1 MPTSKPEK
9 KKRGAPT
16 KASNGLNEVLF
27 VRVSPD
33 LIRRLD
39 AAVERER
46 TARPGRAVSRAD
58 VAREILYNGTKEHE
72 DA

>member
-1 MPTSKPEK
+1 MPTPKAK
-9 KKRGAPT
+9 KKRGAPQ
-16 KASNGLNEVLF
+16 KAPEGLNEVLF

-39 AAVERER
+39 ALVERER
-46 TARPGRAVSRAD
+46 AERPGRAVSRAD
-58 VAREILYNGTKEHE
+58 VAREILYNGTKEHD